1 MTAEQVGMAYVSAL
15 SPATRARHGRY
26 YTPGVLADRLW
37 QSAREALGWPR
48 APKALPGLVR
58 DPAVGGGALLLPPL
72 REHIAA
78 LGDLD
83 PQLVINSVASVIE
96 GIDTDPAA
104 VWVANVVLASEM
116 LPLLARVPNHR
127 RKPLPALVRTG
138 DGLSTDLAPAAVIL
152 MNPPYGRVRLS
163 EGDRKRF
170 GDVVYGHANLYS
182 MFMASALDKLDD
194 KGVLGAIVPTSFM
207 SGRYFQPLR
216 RILTAHVALACAT
229 FVEDR
234 SGVFTNVLQETCVVA
249 FTRRKVRKTKISS
262 LGSTNTY
269 IATVGTP
276 ATSNPWILPRRSDLA
291 VAAAVA
297 ARLPQTLKGAGW
309 RVRTGPLVWNR
320 HKGDLYARP
329 ATGRY
334 RVLWAAD
341 IKTGS
346 IRHDTTRNDKR
357 YVALPEASALIQRER
372 CILVQRTS
380 APEQESRI
388 VAAPLTDE
396 YLGAGAVVIENHV
409 NVLVPEGESA
419 VSDRVVLALLR
430 SRAVDKVAR
439 CISGSVA
446 LSAYELES
454 LPLPTSETLEEW
466 ASLEDDALDIAIGET
481 YAKIES

>member
-1 MTAEQVGMAYVSAL
+1 MAYVSAL

-26 YTPGVLADRLW
+26 YTPGVLAEQLW
-37 QSAREALGWPR
+37 DSARHAMGWSR

-72 REHIAA
+72 REHVAA

-104 VWVANVVLASEM
+104 VWVANVVLASEL
-116 LPLLARVPNHR
+116 LPLLARVPSHR

-138 DGLSTDLAPAAVIL
+138 DGLSAELARAAVIL

-163 EGDRKRF
+163 HADRARF
-170 GDVVYGHANLYS
+170 GPVVYGHANLYS
-182 MFMASALDKLDD
+182 MFMAAAVEKLDD

-207 SGRYFQPLR
+207 SGRYFEPLR
-216 RILTAHVALACAT
+216 RILTDHVTLAGAT

-234 SGVFTNVLQETCVVA
+234 SGVFTSVLQETCVVA
-249 FTRRKVRKTKISS
+249 FTRRKVRKVKIES
-262 LGSTNTY
+262 LGSDCSY
-269 IATVGTP
+269 VATVGPPT
-276 ATSNPWILPRRSDLA
+276 TSNPWILPRRSDLA

-297 ARLPQTLKGAGW
+297 ASLPQTLRGAGW

-320 HKGDLYARP
+320 HKEDLHARP

-346 IRHDTTRNDKR
+346 IKYDKARNDKR
-357 YVALPEASALIQRER
+357 YVALPETSVLIQRER

-380 APEQESRI
+380 APEQDSRI
-388 VAAPLTDE
+388 VAAPLTEAD
-396 YLGAGAVVIENHV
+396 LAGGAVVIENHV
-409 NVLVPEGESA
+409 NALVPEEASA

-454 LPLPTSETLEEW
+454 LPLPSDETLAKW
-466 ASLEDDALDIAIGET
+466 ASLDDNALDVAIAAV